1 MIEWKTPL
9 AQRPAPDFD
18 FSFGHKGGEESS
30 NPGVGGLIY
39 LLVFFFFFFNFESK
53 RKGWRWS
60 SGSEEIK
67 HLTEDHC
74 RVCVC
79 VCVCAYIIIFFL
91 GW

>member
-39 LLVFFFFFFNFESK
+39 LLVFLLFFFFSF
-53 RKGWRWS
+53 
-60 SGSEEIK
+60 
-67 HLTEDHC
+67 
-74 RVCVC
+74 
-79 VCVCAYIIIFFL
+79 
-91 GW
+91 